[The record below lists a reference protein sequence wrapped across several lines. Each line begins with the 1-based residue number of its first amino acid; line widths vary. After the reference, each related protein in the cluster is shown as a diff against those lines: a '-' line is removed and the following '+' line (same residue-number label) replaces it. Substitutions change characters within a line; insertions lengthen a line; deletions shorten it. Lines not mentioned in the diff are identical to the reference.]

1 MIELLYRV
9 VNLSQRGGVVLM
21 ILQEVRTVSPEEIE
35 RARLE
40 AEQDPETD
48 IVDEGEQLQKLD
60 LKPRPEDPM
69 EQIFWAM
76 RKQFPEMMDIFKM
89 SPYQGGSA
97 RGGGGRRVMMAVPI
111 SSSYLIEMHI
121 SPEQYVEM
129 GSPPLMSILRV
140 SLKLED
146 NP

>member
-35 RARLE
+35 RARVE
-40 AEQDPETD
+40 AQEPETD
-48 IVDEGEQLQKLD
+48 INEESEQLQKVEFRQ
-60 LKPRPEDPM
+60 RPKDPM

-76 RKQFPEMMDIFKM
+76 RNQFPEMMEMFKM
-89 SPYQGGSA
+89 SPYRGGSA
-97 RGGGGRRVMMAVPI
+97 RGGGGGRVLMAVPL
-111 SSSYLIEMHI
+111 SSSYVIEMHI

-129 GSPPLMSILRV
+129 GSPPLMSILKV
-140 SLKLED
+140 SMKLEP